1 MATMELP
8 NLKTIVEKTDKG
20 TLNVWFKY
28 ENVSES
34 FVTMMRNTMESKIYD
49 VNIKGIA
56 GKPIELPKDEVSNLI
71 TTLIDTVRMLNKESA
86 LAFIKAN
93 QSRTDSI
100 GYIPLLW
107 AAAKYAGIPD
117 EAVAQNINN
126 NPGREKPMYESL
138 VQQFAIPIA

>member
-8 NLKTIVEKTDKG
+8 NLKTLVEKTDKG

-28 ENVSES
+28 ANVSES

-71 TTLIDTVRMLNKESA
+71 TTLIDTVRMLDKESA

-107 AAAKYAGIPD
+107 A
-117 EAVAQNINN
+117 VTQNVNN
-126 NPGREKPMYESL
+126 NPGCEKPMYESL

>member
-8 NLKTIVEKTDKG
+8 NLKTLVEKTDKG

-28 ENVSES
+28 ANVSES

-71 TTLIDTVRMLNKESA
+71 TTLIDTVRMLDKESA
-86 LAFIKAN
+86 LVFIKAN

-126 NPGREKPMYESL
+126 NPGCEKHMYESL

>member
-8 NLKTIVEKTDKG
+8 NLKTLVEKTDKG

-28 ENVSES
+28 ANVSES

-71 TTLIDTVRMLNKESA
+71 TTLIDTVRMLDKESA
-86 LAFIKAN
+86 
-93 QSRTDSI
+93 
-100 GYIPLLW
+100 
-107 AAAKYAGIPD
+107 
-117 EAVAQNINN
+117 
-126 NPGREKPMYESL
+126 
-138 VQQFAIPIA
+138 